1 LIAYEVVRQTPF
13 EINECTAGTGAA
25 CGSIF
30 LDKNFELLLRSKIGA
45 GGLDVDRILT
55 PRRLEEAMRSFTDW
69 IKCQFNP
76 FSRQC
81 ETEFEI
87 PIVGAPDIEAI
98 GLEDGFL
105 KIYKYAVCF
114 ELLLTR

>member
-1 LIAYEVVRQTPF
+1 MIAYEVVRQTPF
-13 EINECTAGTGAA
+13 EINECTAGTGGA

-45 GGLDVDRILT
+45 GGVDVDRILT